1 MTGMSAEN
9 AEKSP
14 ARHPFLKR
22 LSILGRLV
30 GALAAFF
37 HSEAGLK
44 AKLLSIALV
53 AFLFGINGLNVLLS
67 YVGRDFM
74 SAIEN
79 RNLDVFIRMAII
91 YLVVFAVIT
100 TVAVFF
106 RFMEERLAL
115 LWRQWLTRRYLD
127 MYLGG
132 RVYQRIA
139 SAGMLPNPDQR
150 IAEDVQTFTR
160 ISISFGILFLS
171 GSITI
176 VAFSGVLWSISHTLF
191 LVAVTYALLGSV
203 VTVLIGAK
211 LIGLNSAQFDKE
223 ASFRAQLVHIRE
235 NAEAVAVLH
244 RERRLKGRLIR
255 SLDDLVANMKRIIA
269 INRNLSFF
277 TTGYNYLIQ
286 IIPALIVAPLFIEG
300 KVEFGVITQSG
311 VAFAHLMGA
320 FSLIVTQFQSIS
332 NYAAVITRLDAL
344 DRATIAARRP
354 QTGGID
360 VVERA
365 GKVAFENLCL
375 VDPEFG
381 TPLLL
386 NLTLEIPKGARVL
399 ICGKPGLAKVAL
411 FRATAGFW
419 RSGSGC
425 IIRPSFD
432 DILFLPERPYLPP
445 GTLRELMLR
454 SAQDELVS
462 DEEIIRVMNKLGL
475 ERVLTRAGSLESEHH
490 WSELLSD
497 SEQQLLAIARL
508 LLGQPEFVFI
518 DRLSATLSR
527 EQVANVLQI
536 LDESACTLIALGRAD
551 DTVAHFNGVLE
562 IRPNG
567 SWLYREQCPLNR
579 RAVATPS

>member
-1 MTGMSAEN
+1 MSAQ
-9 AEKSP
+9 P
-14 ARHPFLKR
+14 AQKPPAGRVFLKR
-22 LSILGRLV
+22 LRILGRLMA
-30 GALAAFF
+30 ALAEFSR
-37 HSEAGLK
+37 SEAGLK
-44 AKLLSIALV
+44 AKLLSAALV
-53 AFLFGINGLNVLLS
+53 VFLFGINGLNVLLS

-79 RNLDVFIRMAII
+79 RNFEVFLRMALL
-91 YLVVFAVIT
+91 YVAVFAVIT

-115 LWRQWLTRRYLD
+115 LWREWLTRRYLD
-127 MYLGG
+127 SYLSD
-132 RVYQRIA
+132 RAYQRIA
-139 SAGMLPNPDQR
+139 SAGTLPNPDQR

-160 ISISFGILFLS
+160 ISISFALLFLS

-176 VAFSGVLWSISHTLF
+176 VAFSGVLWSISQTLF
-191 LVAVTYALLGSV
+191 LVAVAYALLGSV
-203 VTVLIGAK
+203 VTVLIGAQ
-211 LIGLNSAQFDKE
+211 LVGLNSAQFDKE
-223 ASFRAQLVHIRE
+223 ATFRAQLVHIRE

-244 RERRLKGRLIR
+244 RERRLKGRLVR
-255 SLDDLVANMKRIIA
+255 SLDDLVANMKRIIVV
-269 INRNLSFF
+269 NRNLSFF

-286 IIPALIVAPLFIEG
+286 IIPALLVAPLFIEG

-344 DRATIAARRP
+344 DQATAAAREP

-360 VVERA
+360 VVERP
-365 GKVAFENLCL
+365 GQVAFEDLCL
-375 VDPEFG
+375 IDPEDG
-381 TPLLL
+381 SPLLL
-386 NLTLEIPKGARVL
+386 NLTLDIPKGSRMLV
-399 ICGKPGLAKVAL
+399 CGKPGLAKVAL

-419 RSGSGC
+419 RSGSGR

-454 SAQDELVS
+454 SAQDEIVP
-462 DEEIIRVMNKLGL
+462 DDQIIRVMNDLGL
-475 ERVLTRAGSLESEHH
+475 EKVLARAGSLDSEQH

-497 SEQQLLAIARL
+497 AEQHLLAIARL

-518 DRLSATLSR
+518 DRLSSSLSR
-527 EQVANVLQI
+527 EQAANVLRI
-536 LDESACTLIALGRAD
+536 LDDSPCTLIALGRAD
-551 DTVAHFNGVLE
+551 DAVEHFNGILE
-562 IRPNG
+562 IRPGG
-567 SWLYREQCPLNR
+567 SWLFREQCPLNR
-579 RAVATPS
+579 RPRAAAQP